1 MKNKIQDYHISKG
14 ADSHFYILNDG
25 ESFVQNL
32 STDLDK
38 AISKAKKITGKDV
51 PVDIWLRTKRTTFFY
66 EPKPKQHD
74 AHITTHQS
82 YLDSLIEQKHKEEC
96 EARDYL
102 GSVGNEY
109 EKQLELVKKFSF
121 EGAYGYTWCLKFKD
135 VNDWRYIYFG
145 NSKEKENFKTVGD
158 KCLVRFEIKKQQIDQ
173 YLDNDSRYP
182 YKINQI
188 TKIKVLNKI
197 LDNNSGIVNVSDD
210 ALINTN

>member
-14 ADSHFYILNDG
+14 ADSHFYILNNGDF
-25 ESFVQNL
+25 FVQNL

-51 PVDIWLRTKRTTFFY
+51 PVDIWLRTNKTIFFY
-66 EPKPKQHD
+66 EPKPKQHN
-74 AHITTHQS
+74 AHITAHQS
-82 YLDSLIEQKHKEEC
+82 YLDSLIEQKHKAEC

-102 GSVGNEY
+102 GSVGDEY
-109 EKQLELVKKFSF
+109 EKQLELIKEFSF

-135 VNDWRYIYFG
+135 INDWRYIYFG
-145 NSKEKENFKTVGD
+145 NSKEIESFAKIGD
-158 KCLVRFEIKKQQIDQ
+158 KCLVRFEIKKQALDH
-173 YLDNDSRYP
+173 YLDNDSRFP
-182 YKINQI
+182 YKINHI

-210 ALINTN
+210 ALIDAN

>member
-14 ADSHFYILNDG
+14 ADSHFYILNNGDF
-25 ESFVQNL
+25 FVQNL

-51 PVDIWLRTKRTTFFY
+51 PVDIWLRTNRTIFFY

-74 AHITTHQS
+74 AHITAHQS
-82 YLDSLIEQKHKEEC
+82 YLDSLIEQKHKTEC

-102 GSVGNEY
+102 GSVGDEY
-109 EKQLELVKKFSF
+109 EKQLELIKEFSF

-135 VNDWRYIYFG
+135 INDWRYIYFG
-145 NSKEKENFKTVGD
+145 NSKEIENFKKVGD
-158 KCLVRFEIKKQQIDQ
+158 KCLVRFEIKKQQLDH

-182 YKINQI
+182 YKINHI
-188 TKIKVLNKI
+188 TKIKVLHKI

-210 ALINTN
+210 ALININ

>member
-14 ADSHFYILNDG
+14 ADSHFYILNNGDF
-25 ESFVQNL
+25 FVQNL

-51 PVDIWLRTKRTTFFY
+51 PVDIWLRTNKTTFFY
-66 EPKPKQHD
+66 EPKPKQHN
-74 AHITTHQS
+74 AHITAHQS
-82 YLDSLIEQKHKEEC
+82 YLDSLIEQKHKAEC

-102 GSVGNEY
+102 GSVGDEY
-109 EKQLELVKKFSF
+109 EKQLELIKEFSF

-135 VNDWRYIYFG
+135 INDWRYIYFG
-145 NSKEKENFKTVGD
+145 NSKEIESFAKIGD
-158 KCLVRFEIKKQQIDQ
+158 KCLVRFEIKKQALDH
-173 YLDNDSRYP
+173 YLDNDSRFP
-182 YKINQI
+182 YKINHI

-210 ALINTN
+210 ALININ